1 MEEKNLVS
9 KQEKGNWLALL
20 PIAVFLVVYIGL
32 GIVFN
37 DFYRMSVVV
46 AFLVAILVACIQNR
60 KLKFDEKL
68 MVMAKGVADKN
79 IITMIIIF
87 LTAGIFAGVLG
98 REGAESVANLFLS
111 FIPAQYSALIL
122 FIVAC
127 FISTAMGT
135 SVGTITV
142 LAPIAYAISLAT
154 GVSLPLCIGTVVGGA
169 MFGDNLS
176 FISDTTIAA
185 TSTQGCKMK
194 DKFKENFWIA
204 LPAALATIIVLLV
217 FAFVSPEVN
226 AYTPKSVNL
235 WMLIPYVIV
244 LIGGVLG
251 INVFIVLLVGIGAAV
266 IVKLIISLQS
276 MSFISAFSN
285 IVGGMGSGAGGMFE
299 VIMVTLLVSMLSALM
314 REHGGFTALLNGIKK
329 VFKGKVGG
337 QAGIALLV
345 SAMDVATANNTVAIV
360 MAAPIAKNISDEYGI
375 TNTKTASL
383 LDIFGSVVQ
392 GIIPYGAQIM
402 AAVSA
407 TKILALDGETIIGYA
422 VNAGEIIPFLFYPFL
437 LAISAV
443 IFMFIPDRKSKKQ
456 AEVKEVKVEE

>member
-1 MEEKNLVS
+1 MEENLTIDT
-9 KQEKGNWLALL
+9 KKENKGNWLALL
-20 PIAVFLVVYIGL
+20 PIAVFLVVYIGF
-32 GIVFN
+32 GILFGS
-37 DFYRMSVVV
+37 FYKMSVVV
-46 AFLVAILVACIQNR
+46 AFLVAILVACFQNR
-60 KLKFDEKL
+60 KVKL
-68 MVMAKGVADKN
+68 DAKLEIMAKGVADKN
-79 IITMIIIF
+79 IIIMILIF
-87 LTAGIFAGVLG
+87 LVAGVFAGVLG

-122 FIVAC
+122 FVVSC

-142 LAPIAYAISLAT
+142 LSPIACALSSAA
-154 GVSLPLCIGTVVGGA
+154 GVDLPLCLGSVVGGA

-204 LPAALATIIVLLV
+204 LPAAVLTIVILLV
-217 FAFVSPEVN
+217 FALVNNDVNSYVPE
-226 AYTPKSVNL
+226 SVNL
-235 WMLIPYVIV
+235 WLLIPYVIV
-244 LIGGVLG
+244 LVGGVLG
-251 INVFIVLLVGIGAAV
+251 VNVFIVLLVGIFSAV
-266 IVKLIISLQS
+266 VVKFIICVQTTSVLDSFSLII
-276 MSFISAFSN
+276 
-285 IVGGMGSGAGGMFE
+285 GGMGDGAKGMFE

-329 VFKGKVGG
+329 IFKGKVGG

-392 GIIPYGAQIM
+392 GIIPYGAQIL
-402 AAVSA
+402 AAVGA
-407 TKILALDGETIIGYA
+407 TAIKSGDLIIGYGISA
-422 VNAGEIIPFLFYPFL
+422 IEILPFLFYPYL
-437 LAISAV
+437 LAISAIV
-443 IFMFIPDRKSKKQ
+443 FMFIPSKKEKK
-456 AEVKEVKVEE
+456 A

>member
-1 MEEKNLVS
+1 MEENLTIDE
-9 KQEKGNWLALL
+9 KKENKGNWLALL

-32 GIVFN
+32 GIIFD
-37 DFYRMSVVV
+37 DFYKMSVVV
-46 AFLVAILVACIQNR
+46 AFLVAILVACFQNR
-60 KLKFDEKL
+60 KVKLDEKL
-68 MVMAKGVADKN
+68 EIMAKGVADKN
-79 IITMIIIF
+79 IIIMILIF
-87 LTAGIFAGVLG
+87 LTAGVFAGVLG

-122 FIVAC
+122 FIVSC

-142 LAPIAYAISLAT
+142 LAPIACALSGAT
-154 GVSLPLCIGTVVGGA
+154 GVDLPLCLGSVVGGA

-204 LPAALATIIVLLV
+204 LPAAVLTIVILLV
-217 FAFVSPEVN
+217 FALVNNDVNSYVPE
-226 AYTPKSVNL
+226 SVNL
-235 WMLIPYVIV
+235 WLLIPYVIV
-244 LIGGVLG
+244 LVGGVLG
-251 INVFIVLLVGIGAAV
+251 VNVFIVLLVGIFSAV
-266 IVKLIISLQS
+266 VVKFIICVQTTSVLDSFSLII
-276 MSFISAFSN
+276 
-285 IVGGMGSGAGGMFE
+285 GGMGNGASGMFE

-329 VFKGKVGG
+329 IFKGKVGG

-375 TNTKTASL
+375 TNS
-383 LDIFGSVVQ
+383 
-392 GIIPYGAQIM
+392 
-402 AAVSA
+402 
-407 TKILALDGETIIGYA
+407 
-422 VNAGEIIPFLFYPFL
+422 
-437 LAISAV
+437 
-443 IFMFIPDRKSKKQ
+443 
-456 AEVKEVKVEE
+456 

>member
-1 MEEKNLVS
+1 MIDNKLAENN
-9 KQEKGNWLALL
+9 QTKGNWWALL
-20 PIAVFLVVYIGL
+20 PIAVFLVLYIGL
-32 GIVFN
+32 GIIFN
-37 DFYRMSVVV
+37 DFYKMSVVV
-46 AFLVAILVACIQNR
+46 SFLVAILVACIQNK
-60 KLKFDEKL
+60 KLKFEDKL
-68 MVMAKGVADKN
+68 SVMAQGVADKN

-87 LTAGIFAGVLG
+87 LTAGVFAGVLG

-111 FIPAQYSALIL
+111 FIPAQYSAIIL
-122 FIVAC
+122 FVVSC

-135 SVGTITV
+135 SVGTIVV
-142 LAPIAYAISLAT
+142 LAPIACAISGAT

-204 LPAALATIIVLLV
+204 LPAAIATIAILLV
-217 FAFVSPEVN
+217 FALTSGEVN
-226 AYTPKSVNL
+226 EYQPESINL
-235 WMLIPYVIV
+235 WLLIPYVIV
-244 LIGGVLG
+244 LVGGVLG
-251 INVFIVLLVGIGAAV
+251 INVFIVLLVGIGTAV
-266 IVKLIISLQS
+266 LVKFVIFVQT
-276 MSFISAFSN
+276 MSVLDAFSQ
-285 IVGGMGSGAGGMFE
+285 IVLGMGNGASGMFE
-299 VIMVTLLVSMLSALM
+299 VIMVTVLVSMLSALM
-314 REHGGFTALLNGIKK
+314 REYGGFTALLNGIKK

-392 GIIPYGAQIM
+392 GIIPYGAQM
-402 AAVSA
+402 
-407 TKILALDGETIIGYA
+407 LYA
-422 VNAGEIIPFLFYPFL
+422 VGATITAYETGVITSAISAGEIIPFLFYPFL

-443 IFMFIPDRKSKKQ
+443 VFMFIPEKKSK
-456 AEVKEVKVEE
+456 